1 MNDVRDITIARNGE
15 FALVSYE
22 NKVCKRYGYRLES
35 EFKMHR
41 LHLNYGGWRWSR
53 IEMTTLVTTQG

>member
-22 NKVCKRYGYRLES
+22 NKVRKLHGCRPES

-41 LHLNYGGWRWSR
+41 LRRNSGGWRWSK
-53 IEMTTLVTTQG
+53 IEMTTLVTMQG